1 MIVATLLAVR
11 KAAGKRP
18 GVVEVRAVEESAI
31 RRLTQTAESLRAEQP
46 YRRDGRRTAAEPLT
60 ASWRPEVEDIPERR
74 RKRGVVRVL
83 STYGWRVYAVPVL
96 VVLSVLV
103 LLNTT
108 HSAVSGPADAGGM
121 NTAKAGP
128 PIVTE
133 QSVIPVNAGTGT
145 AVLPPGG
152 AYPQAGAGTW
162 RVLPGTGPIVG
173 KAGAGKVYHY
183 EIRVEDGIDP
193 SFYQGDDAF
202 VSDVQSTLS
211 DPRSWIAAGT
221 IGLQR
226 VDATYPKPDFT
237 IDLTTPNTDHRPDL
251 CGFEIQYEGSCWV
264 LGSHQV
270 IINIAR
276 WVRGALAFN
285 GDLGLYRQ
293 YAINHEVGHAFGN
306 HHVGCAANGGLAPVM
321 MEQSFGVSDDYVY
334 DVNDPEPGN
343 RGAVRR
349 DDKICQVNAW
359 PYPQGPNYPA
369 TAPPA
374 TPSN

>member
-1 MIVATLLAVR
+1 
-11 KAAGKRP
+11 
-18 GVVEVRAVEESAI
+18 VVERRAVEESAV
-31 RRLTQTAESLRAEQP
+31 RKLTQTAQSLRAEQHH
-46 YRRDGRRTAAEPLT
+46 RAGQRRTAAEPLT
-60 ASWRPEVEDIPERR
+60 AAWRPEVEDEPERR
-74 RKRGVVRVL
+74 RKHGIGLVL

-103 LLNTT
+103 LLNTA
-108 HSAVSGPADAGGM
+108 HKAPAGPASAGGM
-121 NTAKAGP
+121 NTAQPGA

-173 KAGAGKVYHY
+173 KAGAAKVYHY
-183 EIRVEDGIDP
+183 QVRIEDGIDQ
-193 SFYQGDDAF
+193 SVYQGDDAF
-202 VSDVQSTLS
+202 LSDVQSTLS

-221 IGLQR
+221 IQLQR
-226 VDATYPKPDFT
+226 VDASFPKPDFT

-251 CGFEIQYEGSCWV
+251 CGFELGYEGSCWV
-264 LGSHQV
+264 LRTHQV

-276 WVRGALAFN
+276 WVRCALAFD

-306 HHVGCAANGGLAPVM
+306 HHVGCATNGGLAPVM
-321 MEQSFGVSDDYVY
+321 MEQSFGVSDNYVY
-334 DVNDPEPGN
+334 DVNNPEPSN
-343 RGAVRR
+343 RGAVQR
-349 DDKICQVNAW
+349 DGKVCQVNAW

-374 TPSN
+374 APPN

>member
-1 MIVATLLAVR
+1 MANVPAI
-11 KAAGKRP
+11 
-18 GVVEVRAVEESAI
+18 EESAI
-31 RRLTQTAESLRAEQP
+31 RKFTQTAQSLRAAQHHRVGE
-46 YRRDGRRTAAEPLT
+46 RRTSAEPLT
-60 ASWRPEVEDIPERR
+60 ASWRPEVEDVPERR
-74 RKRGVVRVL
+74 RKRGIGRVL

-103 LLNTT
+103 LVNTT
-108 HSAVSGPADAGGM
+108 HNGPTGQTNAGGLDP
-121 NTAKAGP
+121 AQGA

-133 QSVIPVNAGTGT
+133 QSVIPVNAGSGT

-162 RVLPGTGPIVG
+162 RVLPGTGPILG
-173 KAGAGKVYHY
+173 KAGAAKVYHY
-183 EIRVEDGIDP
+183 QIRVEDGIDP
-193 SFYQGDDAF
+193 SYYQGDDAF

-221 IGLQR
+221 IQLQR
-226 VDATYPKPDFT
+226 VDASFATPDFT

-251 CGFEIQYEGSCWV
+251 CGFAIQYEGSCWV
-264 LGSHQV
+264 LRTHQV
-270 IINIAR
+270 IINVAR

-306 HHVGCAANGGLAPVM
+306 HHVGCATNGGLAPVM

-334 DVNDPEPGN
+334 DVNNPEPGN

-349 DDKICQVNAW
+349 DGKVCQVNAW
-359 PYPQGPNYPA
+359 PYPQGPAFPA
-369 TAPPA
+369 TAPPTA
-374 TPSN
+374 APN